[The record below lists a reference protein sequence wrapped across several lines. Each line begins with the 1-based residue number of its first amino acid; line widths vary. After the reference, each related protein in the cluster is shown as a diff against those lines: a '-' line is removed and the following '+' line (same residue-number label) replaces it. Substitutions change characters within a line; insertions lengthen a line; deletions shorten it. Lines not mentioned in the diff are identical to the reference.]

1 MHPNIQLMKNRCFL
15 ILLCIATLFGCSRMT
30 FPWEVNSQAKTTAR
44 VDGIYET
51 RQLKTSGGTLPYR
64 VAHLN
69 PDSLTDKPALVLYLH
84 SANGRGSDN
93 ISQFQRQKAID
104 SIYNYMVAHRMNVIF
119 LVPQCPA
126 DYHWSG
132 NRDLPSYL
140 EPVKDLLQLYADS
153 TDVQHKYVFG
163 ASMGGSGV
171 WRLLNECPNTF
182 AAAFVA
188 SGMYRNINPQMA
200 AKTPLCVTVG
210 GAEDDRPKEDCQ
222 RVTESIRAAGGEVRF
237 DILPGLNHP
246 QTCEQSFT
254 AERIAWV
261 FGHRRE

>member
-1 MHPNIQLMKNRCFL
+1 MKKRCFL
-15 ILLCIATLFGCSRMT
+15 ILLCISTLFCCNRMT
-30 FPWEVNSQAKTTAR
+30 FPWSADSPAEYTAQING
-44 VDGIYET
+44 VYEAQ
-51 RQLKTSGGTLPYR
+51 QLKTSEGTLPYR

-93 ISQFQRQKAID
+93 ISQFQRQKAIV

-119 LVPQCPA
+119 LVPQCPV
-126 DYHWSG
+126 DHNWPG
-132 NRDLPSYL
+132 NRDLPSYIG
-140 EPVKDLLQLYADS
+140 PVKELLQLYADS
-153 TDVQHKYVFG
+153 TDAQHKYVFG
-163 ASMGGSGV
+163 ASMGGSGI

-182 AAAFVA
+182 AAAFIA

-200 AKTPLCVTVG
+200 AKTPLYVTVG
-210 GAEDDRPKEDCQ
+210 GAEDDRPREDCQ

-237 DILPGLNHP
+237 DIIPGLNHP

-254 AERIAWV
+254 AERIGWV
-261 FGHRRE
+261 FGHGRE

>member
-1 MHPNIQLMKNRCFL
+1 MKKRCFL
-15 ILLCIATLFGCSRMT
+15 ILMCVATFFGCNRMT
-30 FPWEVNSQAKTTAR
+30 FPWTVNSQAEYAIQI
-44 VDGIYET
+44 DDIYEA

-69 PDSLTDKPALVLYLH
+69 PDSLSGKPALVLYLH

-93 ISQFQRQKAID
+93 ISQFQRQKAIG

-126 DYHWSG
+126 DHNWPG
-132 NRDLPSYL
+132 NRDIPSYIG
-140 EPVKDLLQLYADS
+140 PVKELLTLYADS
-153 TDVQHKYVFG
+153 TDAQHRYVFG

-182 AAAFVA
+182 AAAFIA
-188 SGMYRNINPQMA
+188 SGMYRNINPQMSA
-200 AKTPLCVTVG
+200 RTPLYVTVG
-210 GAEDDRPKEDCQ
+210 GAEDAKPKEDC
-222 RVTESIRAAGGEVRF
+222 RIITEYIRAAGGEIMF

-254 AERIAWV
+254 AERIGWV
-261 FGHRRE
+261 FGHTRQ

>member
-1 MHPNIQLMKNRCFL
+1 MKKNYFL
-15 ILLCIATLFGCSRMT
+15 ILMCIAALFGCNRMT
-30 FPWEVNSQAKTTAR
+30 FPWSVNSQAGYTAPING
-44 VDGIYET
+44 VYEA

-64 VAHLN
+64 VAHIN
-69 PDSLTDKPALVLYLH
+69 PDSLPDKPTLVLYLH

-93 ISQFQRQKAID
+93 IAQLQRRKAID
-104 SIYNYMVAHRMNVIF
+104 SIYNYMVAHRMNVTF

-126 DYHWSG
+126 DHNWPG

-140 EPVKDLLQLYADS
+140 EPVKTLLTLYADS
-153 TDVQHKYVFG
+153 TDQQHTYLFG

-188 SGMYRNINPQMA
+188 SGMYRNIIPQMA
-200 AKTPLCVTVG
+200 AKTPLYVTVG

-222 RVTESIRAAGGEVRF
+222 KVTESIRAAGGEVRF